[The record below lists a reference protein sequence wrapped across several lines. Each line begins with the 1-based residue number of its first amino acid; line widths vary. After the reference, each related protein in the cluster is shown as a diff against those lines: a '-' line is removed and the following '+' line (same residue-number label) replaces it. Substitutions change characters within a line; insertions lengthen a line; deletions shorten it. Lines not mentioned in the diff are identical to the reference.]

1 MLIEVTR
8 KEYEEFYREVE
19 RHKYVLS
26 ESRRFAH
33 FSINEMAK
41 DEDENEIRGMD
52 ILPDE
57 NVDICFEI
65 ERNIEVEQL
74 KNALLQLNADEYK
87 LIMALFF
94 EEKTVREYAE
104 IVGKP
109 FTTIQSKKNA
119 IIKKLRKILKI

>member
-8 KEYEEFYREVE
+8 KEYEEFYRDVE

-41 DEDENEIRGMD
+41 EDDEIRGID

-57 NVDICFEI
+57 NVDICAEI
-65 ERNIEVEQL
+65 ERNIEVERL
-74 KNALLQLNADEYK
+74 KNALLQLNDYDYK
-87 LIMALFF
+87 LIRALFF
-94 EEKTVREYAE
+94 EEVSVRDYAK
-104 IVGKP
+104 IVWKHY
-109 FTTIQSKKNA
+109 TSVYDDKNR
-119 IIKKLRKILKI
+119 ILKKLRKFLKK

>member
-8 KEYEEFYREVE
+8 KEYEEFYRDVE

-41 DEDENEIRGMD
+41 EYDEIRGID

-57 NVDICFEI
+57 NVDICAEI
-65 ERNIEVEQL
+65 ERNIEVERL
-74 KNALLQLNADEYK
+74 KNALLQLNDYDYK
-87 LIMALFF
+87 LIRALFF
-94 EEKTVREYAE
+94 EEVSVRDYAK
-104 IVGKP
+104 IVGKHY
-109 FTTIQSKKNA
+109 TSVYDDKNR
-119 IIKKLRKILKI
+119 ILKKLRKFLKK

>member
-8 KEYEEFYREVE
+8 KEYEEFYRDVE

-41 DEDENEIRGMD
+41 VDDEIRGID

-57 NVDICFEI
+57 NVDICAEI
-65 ERNIEVEQL
+65 ERNIEVERL
-74 KNALLQLNADEYK
+74 KNALLQLNDYDYK
-87 LIMALFF
+87 LIRALFF
-94 EEKTVREYAE
+94 EEVSVRDYAK
-104 IVGKP
+104 IVGKHY
-109 FTTIQSKKNA
+109 TSVYDDKNR
-119 IIKKLRKILKI
+119 ILKKLRKFLKK

>member
-8 KEYEEFYREVE
+8 KEYEEFYRDVE

-41 DEDENEIRGMD
+41 EDDEIRGID

-57 NVDICFEI
+57 NVDICAEI
-65 ERNIEVEQL
+65 EKNIEVERL
-74 KNALLQLNADEYK
+74 KNALLQLNDYDYK
-87 LIMALFF
+87 LIRALFF
-94 EEKTVREYAE
+94 EEVSVRDYAK
-104 IVGKP
+104 IVGKHY
-109 FTTIQSKKNA
+109 TSVYDDKNR
-119 IIKKLRKILKI
+119 ILKKLRKFLKK

>member
-8 KEYEEFYREVE
+8 KEYEEFYRDVE

-41 DEDENEIRGMD
+41 EDDEIRGID

-57 NVDICFEI
+57 NVNICAEI
-65 ERNIEVEQL
+65 ERNIEVERL
-74 KNALLQLNADEYK
+74 KNALLQLNDYD
-87 LIMALFF
+87 
-94 EEKTVREYAE
+94 
-104 IVGKP
+104 
-109 FTTIQSKKNA
+109 
-119 IIKKLRKILKI
+119 

>member
-8 KEYEEFYREVE
+8 KEYEEFYRDVE

-41 DEDENEIRGMD
+41 EDDEIRGID

-57 NVDICFEI
+57 NVDICAEI
-65 ERNIEVEQL
+65 ERNIEVERL
-74 KNALLQLNADEYK
+74 KNALLQLNDYDYK
-87 LIMALFF
+87 LIRALFF
-94 EEKTVREYAE
+94 EEVSVRDYAK
-104 IVGKP
+104 IVGKHY
-109 FTTIQSKKNA
+109 TSVYDDKNR
-119 IIKKLRKILKI
+119 ILKKLRKFLKK